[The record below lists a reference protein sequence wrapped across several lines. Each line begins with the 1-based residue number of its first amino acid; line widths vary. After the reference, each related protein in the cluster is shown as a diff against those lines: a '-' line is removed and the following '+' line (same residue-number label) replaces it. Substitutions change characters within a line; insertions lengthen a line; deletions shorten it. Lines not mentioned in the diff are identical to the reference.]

1 MAILAALGIFVAFR
15 PRREPVEPW
24 IPLLLATGFLVLL
37 SPHFAWYFALALPL
51 LCRKLYLP
59 LLYLTLACFILYLP
73 EIKDWGDWFK
83 AGLWLYS
90 GFAIL
95 ALGDGLMRIPQRTN
109 RRAA

>member
-1 MAILAALGIFVAFR
+1 MV
-15 PRREPVEPW
+15 W
-24 IPLLLATGFLVLL
+24 LLLATGVLVLL
-37 SPHFAWYFALALPL
+37 SPHFAWYFAWALPL

-73 EIKDWGDWFK
+73 EIKDWADYFK

-95 ALGDGLMRIPQRTN
+95 ALGDGLMRIPQLTA